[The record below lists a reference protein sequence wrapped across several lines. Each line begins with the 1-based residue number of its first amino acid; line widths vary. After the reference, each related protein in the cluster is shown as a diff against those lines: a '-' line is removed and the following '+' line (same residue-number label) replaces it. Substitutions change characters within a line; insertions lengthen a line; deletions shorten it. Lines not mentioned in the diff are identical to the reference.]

1 MRVCK
6 VLSVGRPGEEVRVLR
21 GLRVRR
27 LSVDVQIVQETEDLG
42 VLRATVGER
51 FIERE
56 AVSVGRGVDVDEA
69 AFGGVYFQFRGDVL
83 VVEAWECEC
92 EVCETAETLKQ
103 MYAYRFRCR
112 TTQTCRFRRRRR
124 IG

>member
-56 AVSVGRGVDVDEA
+56 AVSVGRGVHVEVDET
-69 AFGGVYFQFRGDVL
+69 AFGGVHFKFRGDVL
-83 VVEAWECEC
+83 VVEAWKSESAKC
-92 EVCETAETLKQ
+92 AKQ
-103 MYAYRFRCR
+103 RKH
-112 TTQTCRFRRRRR
+112 
-124 IG
+124 